1 MKKRTEKRRH
11 ISARFL
17 FVAIFFSTICLA
29 FLIAVGVYQI
39 RGSLLP
45 PKEEGTTRT
54 YTVPGLRGEIYDRN
68 GKLIVGNAT
77 SYDLIYEYGAMPET
91 RREINDSLLATLTAL
106 LDTGN
111 GDKLADDYFI
121 LQGTYPEMS
130 FVPELR
136 NKESNEYYYY
146 KKFLSRH
153 EMDREETDASDV
165 AEYFVK
171 RYGLSTSRYTKSEIT
186 SLIRLYYE
194 MERVDFGQYQSYT
207 IAKGINR
214 KLITRLEESQ
224 IEGVNFD
231 IQAERVY
238 EYPGVASHI
247 LGQLGKITAENAEQY
262 IALGYPLDS
271 LVGIS
276 GCEAAFEKYL
286 RGQDGVMVIRYDKHG
301 NQIEKY
307 YEVEPTNGNDV
318 YLTIDID
325 LQIAAEESL
334 KENVDSIDTAKGGAV
349 TVVDP
354 TTGKVLA
361 LASYPTYDLTKISNE
376 EYYRSL
382 QNPSSPLL
390 NRALNGIYPPGSTY
404 KVGAALAALE
414 EGAVWV
420 DDPSKETSDKLFEC
434 DQVFRHPNYDD
445 DHPTCLGD
453 HGSINVIDAIRD
465 SCNIFFY
472 HVGDLL
478 GVEGMTKYT
487 TRLGLGTDTGLE
499 LSNAKG
505 SVAVTNKNQP
515 GDTIRAGIGQATHGY
530 TPLQLS
536 VYMSSVVNGGTRYR
550 AQLLESV
557 KKYYTGEVVYSSSA
571 EVLDRVEFSDKTYD
585 TLMEGMRK
593 VVAESSI
600 LSSYFSDVGV
610 QVGGKTGTAQVAGKA
625 ADYALF
631 SGFAPLDSPEIVVSC
646 VIEEGRGGMYAAR
659 TVVGVLKKYFEK
671 KTANTP

>member
-1 MKKRTEKRRH
+1 MKKRSVKRRH
-11 ISARFL
+11 TSARFL
-17 FVAIFFSTICLA
+17 LVAILFSSICLA

-77 SYDLIYEYGAMPET
+77 SYDLIYEYGAMPDT
-91 RREINDSLLATLTAL
+91 RREINDSLLATLSAL
-106 LDTGN
+106 SDTGN
-111 GDKLADDYFI
+111 GDKLAEDYFV
-121 LQGTYPEMS
+121 LQGTYPEMT

-136 NKESNEYYYY
+136 DKESNEYYYY
-146 KKFLSRH
+146 KKFLSRQ
-153 EMDREETDASDV
+153 EMEREETDASDV

-171 RYGLSTSRYTKSEIT
+171 RYGLSTSRYTKSQIT

-194 MERVDFGQYQSYT
+194 MERVGFGQYQSYT

-214 KLITRLEESQ
+214 NLITRLEESQ

-238 EYPGVASHI
+238 EYPGIASHI

-262 IALGYPLDS
+262 IALGYSLDS
-271 LVGIS
+271 LVGVS
-276 GCEAAFEKYL
+276 GCEAAFEEYL
-286 RGQDGVMVIRYDKHG
+286 RGRDGVMVIRYDDNG

-307 YEVEPTNGNDV
+307 YEVEPTHGNDV

-325 LQIAAEESL
+325 LQIAAEEGL
-334 KENVDSIDTAKGGAV
+334 KENLEGADLIDTAKGGAI

-354 TTGKVLA
+354 NTGAVLA
-361 LASYPTYDLTKISNE
+361 LASYPTYDLTRLSDA
-376 EYYRSL
+376 EYYQSL
-382 QNPSSPLL
+382 QTPRSPML

-404 KVGAALAALE
+404 KIGAALAALE
-414 EGAVWV
+414 EGKLSE
-420 DDPSKETSDKLFEC
+420 DTLFEC
-434 DQVFRHPNYDD
+434 DQVFRHPNYN

-453 HGSINVIDAIRD
+453 HGSINVVEAIKV

-478 GVEGMTKYT
+478 GIEGMTKYT
-487 TRLGLGTDTGLE
+487 TRLGLGVETGLE
-499 LSNAKG
+499 LGTATG
-505 SVAVTNKNQP
+505 SVAVTNKDQP

-550 AQLLESV
+550 AHLLGSV
-557 KKYYTGEVVYSSSA
+557 KKYYTGEVVYDSSA
-571 EVLDRVEFSDKTYD
+571 EVLDRVEISDKTYD
-585 TLMEGMRK
+585 TLIEGMRK

-610 QVGGKTGTAQVAGKA
+610 EVGGKTGTAQVAGKA

-631 SGFAPLDSPEIVVSC
+631 SGFAPLESPEIVVSC
-646 VIEEGRGGMYAAR
+646 VIEEGKGGMYAAR
-659 TVVGVLKKYFEK
+659 TVVGVLEKYFEK
-671 KTANTP
+671 TTENTP